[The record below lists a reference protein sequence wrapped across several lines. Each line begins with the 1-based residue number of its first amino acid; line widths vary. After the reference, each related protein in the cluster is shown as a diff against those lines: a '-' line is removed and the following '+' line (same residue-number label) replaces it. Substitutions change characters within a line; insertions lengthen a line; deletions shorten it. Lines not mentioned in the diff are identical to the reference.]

1 MVENANPDNRYFN
14 KRSFFAI
21 LAGYGCWIDGNIN
34 PRSCHQ
40 QLPIGRIDEMGLGI
54 YSFVFRSVGIRDLL
68 FRVAGK
74 LVMIHCGESRFDRL
88 RTAIPAAAQ
97 VKLLAFLLQLVFFR

>member
-54 YSFVFRSVGIRDLL
+54 YSFVFRPVGIRDLL
-68 FRVAGK
+68 FFGSP
-74 LVMIHCGESRFDRL
+74 GN
-88 RTAIPAAAQ
+88 
-97 VKLLAFLLQLVFFR
+97 